1 LFYDLIGWR
10 GMLWIGILPALSI
23 IYIRYFVKEPPVWVE
38 NRRRQR
44 AESREMRTPLF
55 AIFKRGVLGNTLGA
69 CWFMASGFI
78 CWYSINSLF
87 ATHLQVDLH
96 LSAALLATPIALS
109 NLLAFVSATFWGWL
123 SDRIGR
129 RWAMILPALIAIPLA
144 PLYLLVDNFTVI
156 AVAFTL
162 QGFAG
167 TGGMFGQVP
176 SYLNERF
183 PTEVRATAAAFCYH
197 QGAIFG
203 GLVAPTLTFLAAT
216 WGTGLAIPMLIGTA
230 LGAASFI
237 IALLLG
243 PETKGKE
250 MVPDLVLA

>member
-1 LFYDLIGWR
+1 
-10 GMLWIGILPALSI
+10 
-23 IYIRYFVKEPPVWVE
+23 
-38 NRRRQR
+38 
-44 AESREMRTPLF
+44 
-55 AIFKRGVLGNTLGA
+55 
-69 CWFMASGFI
+69 
-78 CWYSINSLF
+78 
-87 ATHLQVDLH
+87 
-96 LSAALLATPIALS
+96 
-109 NLLAFVSATFWGWL
+109 
-123 SDRIGR
+123 
-129 RWAMILPALIAIPLA
+129 
-144 PLYLLVDNFTVI
+144 
-156 AVAFTL
+156 L

>member
-1 LFYDLIGWR
+1 
-10 GMLWIGILPALSI
+10 M
-23 IYIRYFVKEPPVWVE
+23 K
-38 NRRRQR
+38 
-44 AESREMRTPLF
+44 TPLF
-55 AIFKRGVLGNTLGA
+55 AIFKWGMLSNTLSA

-78 CWYSINSLF
+78 CWYSINALF

-96 LSAALLATPIALS
+96 LSPALLATPIALS
-109 NLLAFVSATFWGWL
+109 NLLAFISATFWGWL

-156 AVAFTL
+156 AIAFTL

-203 GLVAPTLTFLAAT
+203 GLVAPMLTFLAAT
-216 WGTGLAIPMLIGTA
+216 WGTGLAIPMLVGTT

-237 IALLLG
+237 VALLLG